1 MDDKN
6 LTKFD
11 VSSKKKIEKYDNDL
25 LLTAIELYEKLLG
38 KRFLEPK
45 NKNIIDRIQKNLTN
59 YLV

>member
-1 MDDKN
+1 MKWEE
-6 LTKFD
+6 
-11 VSSKKKIEKYDNDL
+11 KIEIHEINEDVISMVSKRY
-25 LLTAIELYEKLLG
+25 IELYEKLLG